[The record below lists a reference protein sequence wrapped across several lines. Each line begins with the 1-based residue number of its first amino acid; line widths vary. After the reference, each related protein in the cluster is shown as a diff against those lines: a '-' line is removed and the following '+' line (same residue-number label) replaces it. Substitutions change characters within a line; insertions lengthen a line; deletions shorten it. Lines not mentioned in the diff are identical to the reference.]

1 MQIPSATSGN
11 FSAVTDAVPKR
22 HKVTI
27 DRTCMILRT
36 LDETSWVL
44 STSSQINQMY
54 VAFTRKKTAA

>member
-1 MQIPSATSGN
+1 MPSATRGN
-11 FSAVTDAVPKR
+11 FSATTEAVPKR

-36 LDETSWVL
+36 LDDTSWVL
-44 STSSQINQMY
+44 SISSQIKQMY